1 VEMLDFD
8 LILEGIDKHLEPP
21 YEVTYRKYQ
30 DRTYDEL
37 ILTVPEAGPNGE
49 SFHHAWRFLPT
60 KIQKAQL
67 PQNVKRDAARIKRI
81 IEKSRSSFTLKDC
94 GFKDRHK
101 QGFIV

>member
-1 VEMLDFD
+1 MLDFD
-8 LILEGIDKHLEPP
+8 LILEGIDKHLELP

-49 SFHHAWRFLPT
+49 SFHHAWRFQPT

-67 PQNVKRDAARIKRI
+67 PQNVKRDAAHIKRR
-81 IEKSRSSFTLKDC
+81 IEKSRKPLDLRIAALIKTNTNRALLFS
-94 GFKDRHK
+94 
-101 QGFIV
+101 